1 MDIILWYSFVNVKCR
16 VCLCCSNKWYY
27 IFNITILSFRDSD
40 EKEKNISEE
49 FYWEYKLIL
58 FYLYSWH
65 IFIIKRCLLRFNI
78 NVRIILYCIINLL
91 QIFNWALLGEK
102 TRKSCLFDFPQRQT
116 NVFSLSRQATDRQ
129 MFKETNGDFSDSIT
143 FYWYE

>member
-1 MDIILWYSFVNVKCR
+1 MNIILWYSFVNVKCR

-40 EKEKNISEE
+40 EKGKKNISEE

-65 IFIIKRCLLRFNI
+65 IFIIKRCFTFQYKCTYNL
-78 NVRIILYCIINLL
+78 ILHNKSSPDL
-91 QIFNWALLGEK
+91 QLGTIEK
-102 TRKSCLFDFPQRQT
+102 KTQKSCLFDFSQRQT

-143 FYWYE
+143 FNWYE

>member
-1 MDIILWYSFVNVKCR
+1 MYACVVLINDTIYLIL
-16 VCLCCSNKWYY
+16 
-27 IFNITILSFRDSD
+27 LSWAFETAMKR
-40 EKEKNISEE
+40 EKKTYLKNFIG
-49 FYWEYKLIL
+49 KLIL

-65 IFIIKRCLLRFNI
+65 IFIIKRCFTFQYKCTYNL
-78 NVRIILYCIINLL
+78 ILHNKSSPDL
-91 QIFNWALLGEK
+91 QLGTIEK
-102 TRKSCLFDFPQRQT
+102 KNPKKLFWFDFSQRQT